1 MLFGNAED
9 ATIDVEVYDMNQ
21 DGFKDLILANRNNQ
35 PNYIYL
41 NDGGLNFNKKILFGT
56 GNDNTRAVEIGDFNS
71 DGIINVQDIILV
83 TDNWHMQRALL
94 LFNITM
100 PNIKISPYSIESMYI
115 TIEDFFQFDKKTF
128 FLYKEHLKYIVSHI
142 QVIYLWLIN

>member
-1 MLFGNAED
+1 
-9 ATIDVEVYDMNQ
+9 MNQ

-71 DGIINVQDIILV
+71 DGYEDIATANIMNQISYILEIM
-83 TDNWHMQRALL
+83 TLSL
-94 LFNITM
+94 K
-100 PNIKISPYSIESMYI
+100 KI
-115 TIEDFFQFDKKTF
+115 
-128 FLYKEHLKYIVSHI
+128 
-142 QVIYLWLIN
+142 